1 MAPKIKEISA
11 PVTRIGEAIV
21 IPEKIRLRDAANYIG
36 KLADQEEQDV
46 RIDEIIDGYLFG
58 DVAACFKGAME
69 DIFGYSLQNTKV
81 VEFFGME
88 FKDPPKLLTL
98 QTSLNTSTQVPY
110 GEFSI
115 PGIDGTVNLM
125 PMRRSG
131 AMVSSRIVAEIK
143 RKDQAVVQRLVNK
156 TRELL
161 RTQSIYRGQA
171 FGLALTNADGEAEDM
186 PMPVFMDIANTV
198 EPIFN
203 RDVEVQIGASIYAPI
218 TRTAEM
224 RAMGIPLKRG
234 VCLYGPFG
242 TGKSLTSRRV
252 AQLAVDNHWTFIKV
266 EKPNEFAEILKLA
279 RNFGQC
285 VVFCEDI
292 DRVAAGRRTIELDQI
307 LNNLDGIESKDAEI
321 IVVVTTNEFDDIN
334 RAMLR
339 AGRLDASIPVP
350 FPDEDASERLLRFYA
365 GDLLPAT
372 EDITVAAKE
381 MAGKIPASAVE
392 EVIKRSKLYI
402 LNQRRMN
409 NDPVD
414 YNYKASLNAAALRD
428 ATMSVV
434 EEHISTNNKAPKRD
448 LTSATPQEK
457 AAYIVADA
465 QVEAARL
472 AAEAQKIAAQL
483 VQNEAATAV
492 GNTVN

>member
-11 PVTRIGEAIV
+11 PVTRIGDAIV
-21 IPEKIRLRDAANYIG
+21 VPEKIRLRDAANYIAR
-36 KLADQEEQDV
+36 LADQEEQDV

-58 DVAACFKGAME
+58 DVAACFKAAME

-81 VEFFGME
+81 QSFFGME

-98 QTSLNTSTQVPY
+98 QTSLNTSIQVPY
-110 GEFSI
+110 GEFAI
-115 PGIDGTVNLM
+115 PGIEGTVNLL

-131 AMVSSRIVAEIK
+131 AMVSSRILAEIK
-143 RKDQAVVQRLVNK
+143 RKDQAIVQRLVQR
-156 TRELL
+156 TRDFL
-161 RTQSIYRGQA
+161 RTKSIYRGQA
-171 FGLALTNADGEAEDM
+171 FGLSLTNADGEAEEM
-186 PMPVFMDIANTV
+186 PMPSFIDVSNTV
-198 EPIFN
+198 DPIFN
-203 RDVEVQIGASIYAPI
+203 KDTEVQIGASVYSPI
-218 TRTAEM
+218 ERTAEM
-224 RAMGIPLKRG
+224 RALGIRIKRG
-234 VCLYGPFG
+234 ICLYGPFG
-242 TGKSLTSRRV
+242 TGKTQTSRKV
-252 AQLAVDNHWTFIKV
+252 AQLAVKNEWTFIKV
-266 EKPNEFAEILKLA
+266 DKPGEFAEILKLA
-279 RNFGQC
+279 RNFQPC

-307 LNNLDGIESKDAEI
+307 LNNLDGIDSKDAEI
-321 IVVVTTNEFDDIN
+321 MVVVTTNEFDDIN

-339 AGRLDASIPVP
+339 AGRLDASIPVSY
-350 FPDEDASERLLRFYA
+350 PDEDASERLLRFYA

-372 EDITVAAKE
+372 ENISNAAKE
-381 MAGKIPASAVE
+381 MAGRIPASAVE

-402 LNQRRMN
+402 LNQRRVN

-414 YNYKASLNAAALRD
+414 SAYKATLNASALRD

-434 EEHISTNNKAPKRD
+434 KEHIETNNKAPKRD

-472 AAEAQKIAAQL
+472 AAEAQKLAAQF
-483 VQNEAATAV
+483 VQNEAASAS
-492 GNTVN
+492 NTVN

>member
-21 IPEKIRLRDAANYIG
+21 VPEKIRLRDAANYLS

-46 RIDEIIDGYLFG
+46 RIDETIDGYLFG
-58 DVAACFKGAME
+58 DVAYCFKEAME

-81 VEFFGME
+81 TEFFGME
-88 FKDPPKLLTL
+88 FRDPPKLLTL
-98 QTSLNTSTQVPY
+98 QTSLHSSMQVPY

-115 PGIDGTVNLM
+115 PGIDGTVNLV
-125 PMRRSG
+125 PQRRSG
-131 AMVSSRIVAEIK
+131 AMVSARIVAEIK
-143 RKDQAVVQRLVNK
+143 RKDQAIVQRLVQK
-156 TRELL
+156 TREFL
-161 RTQSIYRGQA
+161 RSRSIYKGQA
-171 FGLALTNADGEAEDM
+171 FGLSLTDGDGDAVEL
-186 PMPVFMDIANTV
+186 PMPSFIDVSNTI

-203 RDVEVQIGASIYAPI
+203 RDVEVQIGASVYVPI

-224 RAMGIPLKRG
+224 RAMGEKLKRG

-242 TGKSLTSRRV
+242 TGKTQTSRYV
-252 AQLAVDNHWTFIKV
+252 AKLAVNNDWTFIKV
-266 EKPNEFAEILKLA
+266 DKPNEFAEILKLA
-279 RNFGQC
+279 RNFQPC

-307 LNNLDGIESKDAEI
+307 LNNLDGIDSKDAEI

-339 AGRLDASIPVP
+339 AGRLDATIHVP
-350 FPDEDASERLLRFYA
+350 YPDVDASERLLRFYA
-365 GDLLPAT
+365 ADLLAED
-372 EDITVAAKE
+372 EDISSACKE
-381 MAGKIPASAVE
+381 MANKIPAAAVE
-392 EVIKRSKLYI
+392 EVIKRSKLFI
-402 LNQRRMN
+402 LNQRRVN

-414 YNYKASLNAAALRD
+414 YNYKAMLNSAALRD
-428 ATMSVV
+428 AAMSVV
-434 EEHISTNNKAPKRD
+434 QEHNNNNNKAPKRD

-472 AAEAQKIAAQL
+472 AAEAQKIAATM
-483 VQNEAATAV
+483 AASD
-492 GNTVN
+492 TVN